1 MGIIA
6 SRPILKSFSYA
17 FPKEMAE
24 AMRGYQGPLD
34 QKNISSLR
42 GNHIRVYRH
51 RGFDV
56 LVASIEINVSDK
68 IIERVLESSS
78 GDIIDKH
85 VLHEKDPGE
94 KFIYLWDSSDISR
107 RDAIKRLRSRI
118 KYSFDPGFRKS
129 IRRLFPED
137 WHNQFIGPYASSYC
151 TYYRVVEK

>member
-1 MGIIA
+1 
-6 SRPILKSFSYA
+6 
-17 FPKEMAE
+17 MAE
-24 AMRGYQGPLD
+24 AMRGYQGPLY

-56 LVASIEINVSDK
+56 WVASIEINVSDK
-68 IIERVLESSS
+68 IIERVSEASS
-78 GDIIDKH
+78 GDIIDRA
-85 VLHEKDPGE
+85 VLHEEAPE
-94 KFIYLWDSSDISR
+94 AKFIYLWDSSDISR
-107 RDAIKRLRSRI
+107 RDAVKRLRSRI

-137 WHNQFIGPYASSYC
+137 WHNQFIGPYAFSYC